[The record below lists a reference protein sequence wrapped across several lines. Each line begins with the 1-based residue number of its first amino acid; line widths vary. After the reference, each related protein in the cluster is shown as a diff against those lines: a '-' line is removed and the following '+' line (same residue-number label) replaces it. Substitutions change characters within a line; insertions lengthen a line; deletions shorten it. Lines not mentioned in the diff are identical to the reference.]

1 MPIPTIHT
9 TKYQVIVSSALTAL
23 NHKIY
28 AIAFDNPTNALA
40 WVVEQIN
47 LGVQNYYINK
57 IKVEATNFSALAK
70 EGENGIHLHQYYCDT
85 EIKLEDLKRYSDEYL
100 QEKFEQFSKQK

>member
-1 MPIPTIHT
+1 MNTTI
-9 TKYQVIVSSALTAL
+9 KYQVIVSSALSAL

-47 LGVQNYYINK
+47 LGVQNYHINK
-57 IKVEATNFSALAK
+57 IKIEAYNYPALAK
-70 EGENGIHLHQYYCDT
+70 EEESGVHIRQYYYDT
-85 EIKLEDLKRYSDEYL
+85 QITLEDLKHYSDEYL
-100 QEKFEQFSKQK
+100 QTKFEQFSKNK

>member
-1 MPIPTIHT
+1 MNTKI
-9 TKYQVIVSSALTAL
+9 KYQVIVSSALSAL

-57 IKVEATNFSALAK
+57 IKIDANNYPALAK
-70 EGENGIHLHQYYCDT
+70 EEENGIHICQYYYDT
-85 EIKLEDLKRYSDEYL
+85 QITLEDLKNYSDEYL
-100 QEKFEQFSKQK
+100 QTKLNEFSKNK